1 MPKNIYPI
9 NQNQPGH
16 YLAAMTILL
25 QCSPTTT
32 FVASPPFPSLLFY
45 SFTHSFIT
53 YILHMCVRRTHFF
66 SLIASSLPF
75 YFTVFRVLFIHDI
88 SRCDVEANLR
98 SLSYHISH
106 LSPPPPSVLCWY
118 LMYVHTRTPPRGIVY
133 RELNTHPLL
142 IILLIEKNNLNLF
155 LLFTSI
161 LLQQNILLLLASF
174 IGSRW
179 PLKLAFTSHRQ
190 TLFLTQ
196 KCLLTFHC

>member
-1 MPKNIYPI
+1 MLRSSARKSRPRECPTCKLFFFYVSGQLSRGSPSSCFSHIAFLLRAHFMPKNIYPI

-45 SFTHSFIT
+45 SFAHSFIT

-106 LSPPPPSVLCWY
+106 LSPPPPSVLC
-118 LMYVHTRTPPRGIVY
+118 
-133 RELNTHPLL
+133 
-142 IILLIEKNNLNLF
+142 
-155 LLFTSI
+155 
-161 LLQQNILLLLASF
+161 
-174 IGSRW
+174 
-179 PLKLAFTSHRQ
+179 
-190 TLFLTQ
+190 
-196 KCLLTFHC
+196 